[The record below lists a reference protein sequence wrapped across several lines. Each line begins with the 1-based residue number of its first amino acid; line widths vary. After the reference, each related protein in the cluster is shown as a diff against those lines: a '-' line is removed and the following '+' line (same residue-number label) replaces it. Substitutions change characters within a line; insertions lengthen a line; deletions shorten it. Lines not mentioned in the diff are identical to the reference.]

1 MDSHGI
7 TFCGVLTIIFI
18 VLKIIGIINWSWWVV
33 LCPVLIE
40 SGVTITAV
48 IITVAICMKKGIL

>member
-18 VLKIIGIINWSWWVV
+18 VLKLIGIINWSWWVV

-40 SGVTITAV
+40 SAVTIIAV
-48 IITVAICMKKGIL
+48 IIAVIYIKKDIL